1 MSSGGILSAML
12 EVLSK
17 GPVLHMV
24 LNRPEVRNALNE
36 ELIAALNGA
45 FSNLPQGTRVVVIRG
60 EGKSFCAGGDLNWM
74 RKAASY
80 TEDENRRDAMEIGKL
95 FANVAN
101 CPAAV
106 IAQVHGAAF
115 GGGAGLVSAADLSVA
130 AEGTLFS
137 FSEARLGLIPAT
149 ISGFVIDKI
158 GAGQARALFATA
170 EAFDARR
177 AYEIGLVHACV
188 PEPELEEVVRTKVA
202 SILKNGPQAVAKSKR
217 LVLDAPLPLGECVNR
232 LAEARAS
239 EEGREGVAAF
249 LEKRPAAFV
258 AEP

>member
-1 MSSGGILSAML
+1 ML
-12 EVLSK
+12 DVVSK
-17 GPVLHMV
+17 GPVVHLV
-24 LNRPEVRNALNE
+24 LNRPEVRNALNA
-36 ELIAALNGA
+36 ELIAALNTA
-45 FSNLPQGTRVVVIRG
+45 LTSLPPGTRVVILRG
-60 EGKSFCAGGDLNWM
+60 EGKTFCAGGDLNWM
-74 RKAASY
+74 REAANY
-80 TEDENRRDAMEIGKL
+80 TEDENRRDATEIGRL
-95 FANVAN
+95 FSNVAN

-115 GGGAGLVSAADLSVA
+115 GGGAGLVAAADITVA
-130 AEGTLFS
+130 AEESLFS

-149 ISGFVIDKI
+149 ISGFVVDKI
-158 GAGQARALFATA
+158 GPGHARALFATA

-188 PEPELEEVVRTKVA
+188 PREELDAAVQAKVA
-202 SILKNGPQAVAKSKR
+202 HVLKNGPLAVEKSKR
-217 LVLDAPLPLGECVNR
+217 LVLDAPIPLGECVNR

-249 LEKRPAAFV
+249 LEKRPASFV